1 MGYSV
6 PTTGDATGS
15 AKDLAVQGVPLGIGE
30 SFGRSLLGPGL
41 GTALGGVA
49 VASMNDGMEGKVQA
63 TIAGERAM
71 NEIMMAGASSGNSG
85 GRGSI

>member
-1 MGYSV
+1 MSYSV
-6 PTTGDATGS
+6 PTTGDATDAG
-15 AKDLAVQGVPLGIGE
+15 KDLAVQGVPLGVGE
-30 SFGRSLLGPGL
+30 SLGRSLLGPGL

-49 VASMNDGMEGKVQA
+49 VASMNEGMDGQVQA

-71 NEIMMAGASSGNSG
+71 NEIMSGMGASSNSG